1 MTMRIKDIIK
11 LITDEAAL
19 SLQESYDNSGLII
32 GDETAVVER
41 VLLAVDVTEDVVKEA
56 VSKKCGLII
65 AHHPLIFKG
74 LKTINPKNQV
84 ERIVLFAIQN
94 NIAIAAMHTN
104 LDNYQF
110 GVNAKLAEVLGLKN
124 LKILS
129 PIKLGLRKLI
139 VFVPEKHAEKVR
151 KALFDAGAGNIGA
164 YDSCSF
170 NTSGI
175 GTFKAGENTNPFV
188 GEQGKLHEEAEIRVE
203 TVVPSHKL
211 SQVLSTMLAA
221 HPYEEVAYDIFPLE
235 NNNPTAGAGMI
246 GELDQALDEQAF
258 LSMVSEKL
266 KVPVLR
272 HTAFINKKIRKVAV
286 CGGSGVF
293 LLPQAK
299 SADVE
304 AFVTG
309 DVKYHDFFEADSK
322 LLMVDAG
329 HYETE
334 QFTKELMADIIR
346 KKIPKFA
353 ALISEVNT
361 NAVSYFQNK

>member
-1 MTMRIKDIIK
+1 MRIKEILK
-11 LITDEAAL
+11 LITEEAAL
-19 SLQESYDNSGLII
+19 SLQESYDNSGLLI
-32 GDETAVVER
+32 GDETAEVER
-41 VLLAVDVTEDVVKEA
+41 VLMAIDITEEVVSEA
-56 VSKKCGLII
+56 ITKNCGLII

-74 LKTINPKNQV
+74 LKTINPKNPV
-84 ERIVLFAIQN
+84 ERIAIKAIQH

-110 GVNAKLAEVLGLKN
+110 GVNAKLAAVLGLKN

-129 PIKLGLRKLI
+129 PIKSGLRKLV
-139 VFVPEKHAEKVR
+139 VFVPLAHAETLR
-151 KALFDAGAGNIGA
+151 KALFDAGAGAIGA

-170 NTSGI
+170 NTAGT
-175 GTFKAGENTNPFV
+175 GTFRAGEHTNPFV
-188 GEQGKLHEEAEIRVE
+188 GEQGKLHEEAEVKVE
-203 TVVPSHKL
+203 TVVPAHKL
-211 SQVLSTMLAA
+211 SQALKAMIAA

-235 NNNPTAGAGMI
+235 NSNLAAGAGMV
-246 GELDQALDEQAF
+246 GELEQAMDEQAF
-258 LSMVSEKL
+258 LSMISEKL
-266 KVPVLR
+266 GTPTLR
-272 HTAFINKKIRKVAV
+272 HTAFTHKKIHKVAL

-293 LLPQAK
+293 LLSNAK
-299 SADVE
+299 AAAAQ

-309 DVKYHDFFEADSK
+309 DIKYHDFFEADSQ

-334 QFTKELMADIIR
+334 QFTKELMADIIQ

>member
-1 MTMRIKDIIK
+1 MRIKEIIK

-19 SLQESYDNSGLII
+19 SLQESYDNSGLLI
-32 GDETAVVER
+32 GDETAEVER
-41 VLLAVDVTEDVVKEA
+41 VLLAVDVTEEVVEEA
-56 VSKKCGLII
+56 VAKKCGLII

-74 LKTINPKNQV
+74 LKTINPKNPV
-84 ERIVLFAIQN
+84 ERIAIKAIQN

-129 PIKLGLRKLI
+129 PIKSGLRKLI
-139 VFVPEKHAEKVR
+139 VFVPQNQTQKVR
-151 KALFDAGAGNIGA
+151 KAMFEAGAGTIGD

-170 NTSGI
+170 NTSGT
-175 GTFKAGENTNPFV
+175 GTFRAGENTNPFV
-188 GEQGKLHEEAEIRVE
+188 GEQGKLHEETEVKVE
-203 TVVPSHKL
+203 TVVPAHKMSL
-211 SQVLSTMLAA
+211 VLNAMIAA

-235 NNNPTAGAGMI
+235 NENPTAGAGMI
-246 GELDQALDEQAF
+246 GELGQAMDEQAF
-258 LSMVSEKL
+258 LSMISEKL
-266 KVPVLR
+266 GAPSLR
-272 HTAFINKKIRKVAV
+272 HTAFTNKKIQKVAL
-286 CGGSGVF
+286 CGGSGLF
-293 LLPQAK
+293 LLPNAK
-299 SADVE
+299 AAAAE

-309 DVKYHDFFEADSK
+309 DIKYHDFFEADGQ

-334 QFTKELMADIIR
+334 QFTKELMADIIQ

>member
-1 MTMRIKDIIK
+1 MKIKEILQ

-19 SLQESYDNSGLII
+19 SLQESYDNSGLLI
-32 GDETAVVER
+32 GDEEIKVER
-41 VLLAVDVTEDVVKEA
+41 ALLAVDVTGEVIDEA

-74 LKTINPKNQV
+74 LKSINPKNPV
-84 ERIVLFAIQN
+84 ERIAMKAIKN

-104 LDNYQF
+104 LDNYEF

-124 LKILS
+124 LRILS
-129 PIKLGLRKLI
+129 PVKSGLRKLI
-139 VFVPEKHAEKVR
+139 VFVPQDHAETVR
-151 KALFDAGAGNIGA
+151 QAMFAAGAGAIGA

-170 NTSGI
+170 NTPGT
-175 GTFKAGENTNPFV
+175 GTFRAGDNTNPFV
-188 GEQGKLHEEAEIRVE
+188 GEQGKLHEEAEVKVE
-203 TVVPSHKL
+203 TVVPAHKL
-211 SQVLSTMLAA
+211 NKVLKSMISA

-235 NNNPTAGAGMI
+235 NSDTGAGAGMI
-246 GELDQALDEQAF
+246 GELEQAMDEQDF
-258 LSMVSEKL
+258 LTMVLKKL
-266 KVPVLR
+266 GTPVLR
-272 HTAFINKKIRKVAV
+272 HTALTHKKIQKVAV

-293 LLPQAK
+293 LLPNAK
-299 SADVE
+299 AADAD

-309 DVKYHDFFEADSK
+309 DIKYHDFFEADGQ

-334 QFTKELMADIIR
+334 QFTKELMAGIIQ
-346 KKIPKFA
+346 KKMPKFA
-353 ALISEVNT
+353 ALISEVST